1 MSARQLVPPAKFTIE
16 QSVERILTTRRIASS
31 DYLSLVQAM
40 LSQQVP
46 TEHTTDQIRKIFDY
60 LQMGIVRVS
69 DQTPSWN

>member
-1 MSARQLVPPAKFTIE
+1 MSARQLIPPAKFTIE

-31 DYLSLVQAM
+31 DYFSLVEAM

-46 TEHTTDQIRKIFDY
+46 TDRTNDQIRKIFDY

-69 DQTPSWN
+69 DRTPFWN